1 MPLPFT
7 IYQICHITNDSQMLL
22 KNIQDPPLPFAKQF
36 KEFEHYVFKF
46 SNFATSQT
54 TQFSYIQ
61 KSAYVIYQTI

>member
-1 MPLPFT
+1 
-7 IYQICHITNDSQMLL
+7 MLL
-22 KNIQDPPLPFAKQF
+22 ENIQDPPLPFTEQF